1 MAEVKK
7 RRRGSTRI
15 SVKHQVTIPTAA
27 MKAAGL
33 RPGDRVNAR
42 AEGPGRIVLEREHD
56 LLAEFAGAL
65 TGVYPDAP
73 LEGLRAEWD

>member
-33 RPGDRVNAR
+33 RPGERVNAR
-42 AEGPGRIVLEREHD
+42 AEGPGRIVLEREDD

-65 TGVYPDAP
+65 TGVYPDAA